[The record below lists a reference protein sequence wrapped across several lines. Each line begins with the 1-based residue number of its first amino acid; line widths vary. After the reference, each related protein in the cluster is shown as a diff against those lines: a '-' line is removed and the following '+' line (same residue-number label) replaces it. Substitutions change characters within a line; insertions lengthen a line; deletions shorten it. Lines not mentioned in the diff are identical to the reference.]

1 MTRLSVEQSETGRL
15 MRHRAWSE
23 TAKAIR
29 TGKIEKPRTC
39 SKCGSPSRIE
49 GHHERYDKPLEVLWL
64 CRTCHRAL
72 HAKIR
77 SSIKLEPLDRKAAA
91 HERL

>member
-1 MTRLSVEQSETGRL
+1 MTGRLSVLESETGRL

-29 TGKIEKPRTC
+29 TGKLEKSRTC
-39 SKCGSPSRIE
+39 SKCGSPSCIE
-49 GHHERYDKPLEVLWL
+49 AHHTDYDTPLKVLWL

-77 SSIKLEPLDRKAAA
+77 SSIKLEPFDRKAGMQ
-91 HERL
+91 